1 MKAGIV
7 RIGNSRVVEIPEPL
21 LEQSGLGEEVELE
34 VADGAITIR
43 AVPRRRRGREK
54 AVRSMAVGGDEVLLD
69 SQGERSAESM
79 TQAELI
85 REVEESL
92 ARPLLPPSDWKERA
106 LEKME
111 EARRI
116 LRESPMG
123 RGRI

>member
-1 MKAGIV
+1 MKTSVV
-7 RIGNSRVVEIPEPL
+7 RIGSARVVEIPESL
-21 LEQSGLGEEVELE
+21 LEQSGLGDEVEME
-34 VADGAITIR
+34 VVSGAIIIR
-43 AVPRRRRGREK
+43 DAAGSRRGRQ
-54 AVRSMAVGGDEVLLD
+54 AFSSMAERGGDVLAD
-69 SQGERSAESM
+69 PEGDPVAESM
-79 TQAELI
+79 TQVELI

-92 ARPLLPPSDWKERA
+92 ARPLLAPSDWKERA